1 VLDRT
6 TLLVVVGVTAF
17 VVPLVFLA
25 LAAVVAIRQRR
36 GVAGPRDANALS
48 LVGGL
53 AIGALL
59 LADTGFTT
67 EVPILAFGA
76 FLAWQRWRAGR
87 RRQAGLLMAGA
98 ALPWTLLWGLYLV
111 ARLLGLETF
120 DLASTVQ
127 GFIVGAV
134 PFAIGL
140 ALAARGD
147 PPPPPLDIAAPV
159 GQPGSRAIGSIALA
173 VRGPG
178 VIGPVGMPEL
188 AALVAF
194 VASFLVV
201 PLVVGLVVA
210 DRTISQLVS
219 IVSVAAVASVLG
231 TEAYVRGM
239 PTRSRRAFEAFSW
252 LGEWEIR
259 RFRSVTGS
267 RVPRT
272 PGDAER
278 WLAQHPEP
286 PSEGTEPAAYRVEVL
301 LLAGH
306 FDDARRVAQAMPA
319 NDPVEAFMRA
329 SSLDV
334 VDWRSGGDGDLPT
347 LERLATEIVPSSGDD
362 RLRAEV
368 SIATARVRRRMADG
382 RTEPGDAADP
392 LIEVRERLG
401 SRADGQVGRALRPR
415 LIPVTFV
422 ATLVIGGLIA
432 FLGTG

>member
-6 TLLVVVGVTAF
+6 TLIVVVGLTAL
-17 VVPLVFLA
+17 VVPLLFLV
-25 LAAVVAIRQRR
+25 LAAVVVIRQRR

-59 LADTGFTT
+59 LAGTGFTT
-67 EVPILAFGA
+67 ELPILAFGS
-76 FLAWQRWRAGR
+76 FLAWQRWRARR
-87 RRQAGLLMAGA
+87 RRQAGLLVAGG

-111 ARLLGLETF
+111 ARLLGLERF

-127 GFIVGAV
+127 GFILGIV

-147 PPPPPLDIAAPV
+147 PPPAPLDITAPV
-159 GQPGSRAIGSIALA
+159 GHPGSRAIGSIALA

-188 AALVAF
+188 AALVVF
-194 VASFLVV
+194 VATFIVV
-201 PLVVGLVVA
+201 PLVVGLVIV
-210 DRTISQLVS
+210 DRAISQLVS
-219 IVSVAAVASVLG
+219 IVAVAAVASVLG

-252 LGEWEIR
+252 LGEWEIG
-259 RFRSVTGS
+259 RFRCVTGS

-278 WLAQHPEP
+278 WLARHPEP
-286 PSEGTEPAAYRVEVL
+286 AAEDAEPATYRVEVL
-301 LLAGH
+301 LLAGR
-306 FDDARRVAQAMPA
+306 FGEARRVAEAMPA
-319 NDPVEAFMRA
+319 KDPVEAFMRA
-329 SSLDV
+329 SSIDV
-334 VDWRSGGDGDLPT
+334 VDWRSGGDGDLSM
-347 LERLATEIVPSSGDD
+347 LERLAEEIVPSNGDD

-392 LIEVRERLG
+392 LVEVRERLG
-401 SRADGQVGRALRPR
+401 SRAEGQVGRALRPR
-415 LIPVTFV
+415 LIPVIFV

-432 FLGTG
+432 FLGTV